1 MMEKYS
7 VYYQEL
13 KESDKLR
20 HREKLTLLGDIQ
32 DPYVAI
38 STAASNCC
46 SGVDWQQW
54 PDVEYPDI
62 FNYLIATPSPYTQQ
76 QLRAYKSL
84 EAYKYF
90 IDG

>member
-1 MMEKYS
+1 MKKYS

-13 KESDKLR
+13 KESDKR
-20 HREKLTLLGDIQ
+20 RYREELTLLGDIE
-32 DPYVAI
+32 DPYVSI
-38 STAASNCC
+38 SAASSSRS

-76 QLRAYKSL
+76 QLRAYKSIQIL
-84 EAYKYF
+84 R
-90 IDG
+90 